1 MQTGFLISFFPLKLG
16 VASACLWETSATD
29 AARGG
34 KLRACFCVFRKLP
47 LSVRGRNLVQTH
59 CLFIVCIYYEVTSS
73 HSESVEKEVEPPEGC
88 EVAHLLMELREN
100 KGITSTLLPPDT
112 HRYTPTPTPTPFF
125 PLFSPVLSL
134 CICLTLF
141 PFRILPFSSSV
152 FRLFY
157 LKLFTVSLTLTA
169 RRPHLCRV
177 FAAALRK
184 KGCCLRLANL
194 PPDAPPTPKQSA
206 RLHKSCGFTGSLKK
220 LSLVTTARLLP
231 VRPDRRPPAF

>member
-1 MQTGFLISFFPLKLG
+1 MQTY
-16 VASACLWETSATD
+16 
-29 AARGG
+29 
-34 KLRACFCVFRKLP
+34 
-47 LSVRGRNLVQTH
+47 

-88 EVAHLLMELREN
+88 EVAHLLQEN

-112 HRYTPTPTPTPFF
+112 HRYTPLPLSPPPPPFF

-134 CICLTLF
+134 RIRLTLF
-141 PFRILPFSSSV
+141 PFRFLPSSSSV

-184 KGCCLRLANL
+184 
-194 PPDAPPTPKQSA
+194 
-206 RLHKSCGFTGSLKK
+206 
-220 LSLVTTARLLP
+220 RLLP
-231 VRPDRRPPAF
+231 SSGKPAT